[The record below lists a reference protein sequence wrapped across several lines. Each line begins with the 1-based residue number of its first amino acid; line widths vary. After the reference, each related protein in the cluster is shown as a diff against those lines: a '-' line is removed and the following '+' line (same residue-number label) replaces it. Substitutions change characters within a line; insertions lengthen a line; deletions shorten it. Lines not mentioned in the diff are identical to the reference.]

1 MSKAITLPDVLKLA
15 PKAAALSNLSVLVA
29 SQTGELQKIS
39 PTPVSLGVLPF
50 YSKLISDADE
60 ATECGIYRT
69 SMDCINLSKKT
80 MSLSEHRGHIIVLPW
95 DSTAI
100 SQVFIQWNGGIAM
113 SMRRKM
119 SGTDNDRW
127 ESWKDVSFAT

>member
-50 YSKLISDADE
+50 YSRLISDADE
-60 ATECGIYRT
+60 ATMCGIYRT
-69 SMDCINLSKKT
+69 SAECINLPAKV
-80 MSLSEHRGHIIVLPW
+80 MALPARRGHIIVLPW
-95 DSTAI
+95 DTTAI
-100 SQVFIQWNGGIAM
+100 SQIFVQWNGDIGM
-113 SMRRKM
+113 SMRRRS
-119 SGTDNDRW
+119 SGTGNDRW
-127 ESWKDVSFAT
+127 ENWKDVAIST